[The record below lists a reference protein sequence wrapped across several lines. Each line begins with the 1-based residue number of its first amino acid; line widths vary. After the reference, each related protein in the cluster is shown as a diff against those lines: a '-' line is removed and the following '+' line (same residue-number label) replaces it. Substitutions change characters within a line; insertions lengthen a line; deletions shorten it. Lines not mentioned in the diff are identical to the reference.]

1 MVEITT
7 KPIANNHFAQIA
19 NGWIFKKSSEKKTH
33 KSKAGIAITNNVYSD
48 LIQEFFFELIN
59 GFVLFAF
66 IICFQIFFN

>member
-1 MVEITT
+1 MVEINTN
-7 KPIANNHFAQIA
+7 PIANNHFAQIA
-19 NGWIFKKSSEKKTH
+19 NGLIFKKSSEKKTH

-59 GFVLFAF
+59 GFVLFTF